1 MVKGPGKSSSNK
13 NIKTSKQ
20 APGKQ
25 NVRAACPKDMLELK
39 FFSSPVNGYHVFF
52 RDLLNFAF
60 SLSVT
65 YQACVYCSTQA
76 YWDRAKHC
84 NILAI
89 LCQFV
94 TLNLFPQWQHNHIWK
109 SDKNL
114 HDCILHPWLAVY
126 WNTSTIRG
134 NKVMTK
140 HSLSPNNFCF
150 CFSLTKV
157 LRDKLSSKAWKLQP
171 KNVETLWWKTGLSYF
186 KLLLVT
192 PL

>member
-1 MVKGPGKSSSNK
+1 MCV
-13 NIKTSKQ
+13 
-20 APGKQ
+20 
-25 NVRAACPKDMLELK
+25 
-39 FFSSPVNGYHVFF
+39 
-52 RDLLNFAF
+52 LLNM
-60 SLSVT
+60 SRV
-65 YQACVYCSTQA
+65 
-76 YWDRAKHC
+76 WDRAKHC
-84 NILAI
+84 NNLAI

-150 CFSLTKV
+150 CFSLTKI
-157 LRDKLSSKAWKLQP
+157 LRDKLSPKAWKLQP
-171 KNVETLWWKTGLSYF
+171 KKWWDNPMKNRPFLLQIAAIHTSVRYNTHIPPVLQSKLYLQVLSMVLYCWHYW
-186 KLLLVT
+186 
-192 PL
+192 